1 MTDGLTHLRISA
13 PGTEAPIGVS
23 TLTVDLGTFLATAR
37 EVGFDPLLLLL
48 TMRAL
53 ALRGSGNIPLRELR
67 WILGTSIGETLRWLV
82 ALEGAGLCVWQASG
96 ATVSLEIAST
106 ETERTLFGPDDEPGV
121 LHRIPTHWFVRTLP
135 LVGRKAFLTYLYLR
149 SRERLAGLT
158 APLTIGMIARSS
170 GQSPRETERSLRRLR
185 RRGLSASA
193 GGHGRFIL
201 TDPPPLTAFERTYLK
216 WLSAGAI
223 PPTRAGRIRLL
234 LWFVVPLTL
243 LAVLALSIYSVIR

>member
-1 MTDGLTHLRISA
+1 MPERPSRIRIARAS
-13 PGTEAPIGVS
+13 TEAPIGLS

-37 EVGFDPLLLLL
+37 EIGFDPGLLLL

-53 ALRGSGNIPLRELR
+53 ALRSGGAVPLQEVG
-67 WILGTSIGETLRWLV
+67 WVLGAQTPEILRWLV
-82 ALEGAGLCVWQASG
+82 ALEGSGLCVWQAHG

-106 ETERTLFGPDDEPGV
+106 ETERTLFGPDDAPGV
-121 LHRIPTHWFVRTLP
+121 LHRIPTHWFVRMLP
-135 LVGRKAFLTYLYLR
+135 LVGRRAFLTYLYLR

-170 GQSPRETERSLRRLR
+170 GQSPREAERSLRVLQ

-201 TDPPPLTAFERTYLK
+201 TDPPPLSAVERTYLR
-216 WLSAGAI
+216 WLASGAI
-223 PPTRAGRIRLL
+223 PPTRAGRVRLL
-234 LWFVVPLTL
+234 LWFVLPLALVAGVALTL
-243 LAVLALSIYSVIR
+243 WTNLL